1 MPEGL
6 KGAALGRKRA
16 SEVSALDR
24 PAHQSHSGLDRV
36 STLGFINRH

>member
-16 SEVSALDR
+16 SEVSALDDQ
-24 PAHQSHSGLDRV
+24 H
-36 STLGFINRH
+36 INPTVD